1 MYNGGWGMVN
11 MLQKML
17 EGVGGGGGSA
27 QTNVGER

>member
-17 EGVGGGGGSA
+17 EGVGGGGSA

>member
-1 MYNGGWGMVN
+1 MYNGGWGMLN

-17 EGVGGGGGSA
+17 EGVGGSA